1 MNETD
6 AALVH
11 RDLMGFQLEWTFHFH
26 STLID
31 DQQSLLDLTS
41 DLSLFC
47 WYQDLFKRLFQ
58 EFFHEVLEKQFSKVI
73 INFIKRDATESNDW
87 KADGDFESGKLIILK
102 KKFKI
107 LI

>member
-73 INFIKRDATESNDW
+73 INFIKRDATESND
-87 KADGDFESGKLIILK
+87 
-102 KKFKI
+102 
-107 LI
+107 